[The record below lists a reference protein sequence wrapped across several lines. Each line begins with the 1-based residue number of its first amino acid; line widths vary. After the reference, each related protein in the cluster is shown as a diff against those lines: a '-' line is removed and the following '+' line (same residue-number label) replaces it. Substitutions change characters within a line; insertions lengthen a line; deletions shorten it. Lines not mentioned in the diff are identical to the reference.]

1 MKIKRISSA
10 KTSETAIHFH
20 RTSEVDNNDY
30 RTKHCQ
36 ENIRWY
42 YCFRSRWKE
51 AERKIQ
57 FEFLWK
63 V

>member
-30 RTKHCQ
+30 RTKHRK
-36 ENIRWY
+36 IY
-42 YCFRSRWKE
+42 DDTIVSGVV
-51 AERKIQ
+51 ERKQ
-57 FEFLWK
+57 SVKYSLSSYEK
-63 V
+63 